1 MPNLRCRPPF
11 WKEGNPLK
19 FLHLAD
25 LHLGK
30 NVCGFS
36 MLEDQRYILSQIL
49 QICDGQKPDAV
60 LLAGDIYDRALP
72 PADAVQLLDW
82 FLTELHRRNLPVFLI
97 SGNHDSAERL
107 EFGAALMEQSNIY
120 ISHPLADTNRA
131 YTRNDEFGP
140 VHIWLLPF
148 LRPGD
153 VRAAFGEDAADVHS
167 YEEAVQFVLDRFPLN
182 PSERNVLVA
191 HQFVLG
197 SERSDSEDA
206 SIGTIDAIPGNL
218 FRDFDYVALG
228 HIHKPQN
235 MGRGIRYPGTPLKY
249 AFSEIHQQKSATLV
263 TLGPKGSL
271 DLNTVPLRPFR
282 EMKEVRGTYEEVT
295 DLDGKDEDYVRIVLT
310 EEQDIPNAVNKLRL
324 HYPHLMELDYDNTRT
339 RSREQIDSAK
349 KIEDKTPQELFAELF
364 EAQNGRPMSEE
375 QENLL
380 QDVIKSVWKEGA
392 SE

>member
-1 MPNLRCRPPF
+1 M
-11 WKEGNPLK
+11 K

-36 MLEDQRYILSQIL
+36 MLEDQWYILSQIL

-206 SIGTIDAIPGNL
+206 SIGTVDAIPGNL

-271 DLNTVPLRPFR
+271 DLNTVPLRPLR

-295 DLDGKDEDYVRIVLT
+295 DLDGTDEDYVRIVLT

-324 HYPHLMELDYDNTRT
+324 HYPHLNWTTTIPERGAESRLILRRKSRIGLRRSSLRSSLRRRT
-339 RSREQIDSAK
+339 AAPCRKNRKICCRMSLKVSGRRVRPNETDQI
-349 KIEDKTPQELFAELF
+349 
-364 EAQNGRPMSEE
+364 
-375 QENLL
+375 ENERIWALC
-380 QDVIKSVWKEGA
+380 VPN
-392 SE
+392 